1 MAFRISSN
9 VASLSAQRS
18 LEKSQRQSEKSLKA
32 LASGSRIVSA
42 GDDAAGFAIAE
53 GLRGQLSGTKQARFN
68 AQNAMSMV
76 QTAEGGLNEQNNILI
91 RLRELAVYSASDTIG
106 DEEREFLDQE
116 FQSLTA
122 EFDRIARSTTFG
134 NKKLLTGTGERFSF
148 QVGANRGD
156 ENTIQFTL
164 DADTTADEVG
174 IDGLGV
180 ADKGDALDALDELDS
195 ALLKVAGTRAGFG
208 AVQSRFQFAIDNL
221 SVQADNIE
229 QARSLIVD
237 VDVAEE
243 VTNLTRAQILQD
255 IGTAVLAQANNDKG
269 RALRLIG

>member
-1 MAFRISSN
+1 M
-9 VASLSAQRS
+9 
-18 LEKSQRQSEKSLKA
+18 
-32 LASGSRIVSA
+32 
-42 GDDAAGFAIAE
+42 
-53 GLRGQLSGTKQARFN
+53 
-68 AQNAMSMV
+68 
-76 QTAEGGLNEQNNILI
+76 I

-116 FQSLTA
+116 FQSLTS

-134 NKKLLTGTGERFSF
+134 NKKLLTGTGEKFSF

-164 DADTTADEVG
+164 DADTTSDEVG

-180 ADKGDALDALDELDS
+180 ADKSDALDALDELDS
-195 ALLKVAGTRAGFG
+195 ALLKVAGTRASFG

-243 VTNLTRAQILQD
+243 VTKPHASPDSARYRNRGVGPGEQRQGPGATIDRIN
-255 IGTAVLAQANNDKG
+255 GFS
-269 RALRLIG
+269 LIQSSPL